1 MRKLL
6 SKKNEKNKKKRPTR
20 REYIIYSSLVIVGVF
35 FAAAGLRVLIG
46 GFVEDADAR
55 AEYEQLREDFPV
67 IAAQTP
73 TPTPEII
80 DDSPIPLPLDEN
92 DDEESQAVEEE
103 AQYARSLSLAELY
116 AINRDFIGWMT
127 VGSTIDYPVVRG
139 ADNSKYV
146 NTTFTGGH
154 NTAGAIFMDYR
165 NSNNFDEQVCI
176 IYGHH
181 TRDGSMFSPLAR
193 YLDPAYLQNNPNISI
208 TTKDGTKL
216 NYKVFAAT
224 LTDAWDI
231 AYTVGASEG
240 ASASEVF
247 PDVPEDANRLLMLST
262 CTRGGDENERII
274 VFAAAS

>member
-6 SKKNEKNKKKRPTR
+6 SKKSRKKHPTR
-20 REYIIYSSLVIVGVF
+20 REYIVYSSLVIVGVF
-35 FAAAGLRVLIG
+35 FAAGGLRVLIG
-46 GFVEDADAR
+46 GFVEEADAR
-55 AEYEQLREDFPV
+55 SEYDQLREDFPI

-73 TPTPEII
+73 PPEII
-80 DDSPIPLPLDEN
+80 DETPIPLQSNEE
-92 DDEESQAVEEE
+92 DEEEKQAIEE

-127 VGSTIDYPVVRG
+127 VGNTIDYPVVRG
-139 ADNSKYV
+139 ADNNKYI
-146 NTTFTGGH
+146 NTTFTGAR

-165 NSNNFDEQVCI
+165 NQNGFDEQVCI
-176 IYGHH
+176 IYGHY
-181 TRDGSMFSPLAR
+181 TRDGSMFSPLSN
-193 YLDPAYLQNNPNISI
+193 YLDPAYLQRNPNISI

-231 AYTVGASEG
+231 AYTVGISES

-247 PDVPEDANRLLMLST
+247 PDVPENAGRFLMLST
-262 CTRGGDENERII
+262 CTRSADENERII
-274 VFAAAS
+274 VYAAAS